1 MMSFLHFALY
11 AILALAQAQTSQQLS
26 VTVTDAEGDR
36 LPNATITLT
45 QGNIERTLT
54 SGPDGTATASDLAFG
69 EWRLSVKKE
78 GFATKQRPVV
88 IQGVPINI
96 TVPLENATQTL
107 KVDVEDRLRI
117 ANDAV
122 RLDSNATGGTFVD
135 VPVRELPATLTIVTQ
150 DLIQERGITTA
161 LDALELVPGMNIWPD
176 TGWIPAVDARGFS
189 TTSSGI
195 SISYDGIRPNSVP
208 QSGRPLDAFLIDR
221 VEVLKGPAS
230 LMSGEGAAGSNIN
243 YVTKEPKK
251 DLFIDSLISYGSY
264 GKTRAGIGFNVP
276 LRRDLSARV
285 DAVYANGGGY
295 IQRTGNRNRAMNGQL
310 LWTPRENIKIK
321 GAGIYTDDN
330 LHTYFGTPL
339 LDSRVDPG
347 VHYIQFGPT
356 SFLDPRVRFTNY
368 EIRDELNKGHNNHGM
383 LDSEIRLNHGWTL
396 RNTFAAY
403 VQSLDVREYESVQYV
418 PATGRVTLGSY
429 FLARRADRLL
439 QDQAS
444 LRKGLKVFGRGVDF
458 TLGLGWIDNDQRR
471 WATPAGAP
479 TFSLDFLNPAPVYD
493 PGLQYAKSRDVF
505 TTTKYA
511 FLEGYI
517 HATDRLTLTGAAR
530 YDDIENIRF
539 DNAANLYTPARYG
552 PWTGRGGIIYKVYRD
567 INVYVSKSK
576 AVQPVNPLVNLAT
589 DQTLFSLQPTRSWE
603 AGVKGST
610 LRGHI
615 DATFAYFDM
624 AKYNILTGNVVNGLR
639 LTQQIGRQEA
649 NGVELS
655 VAARPHRML
664 NIMGDY
670 AFTNAVYGEFNENLG
685 TGIIS
690 RSGNK
695 VQQVPESI
703 FNLTPTFRIGPL
715 FFSSTIRYVG
725 ERWRDSANIFRLNGY
740 TTLNSN
746 IGVDL
751 PGGARLTLTGRNLT
765 NTVYMGRNTSDVT
778 GRIAAPRN
786 YGIQLTK
793 VFALSRQ

>member
-1 MMSFLHFALY
+1 MLGP
-11 AILALAQAQTSQQLS
+11 AQMAQQLS
-26 VTVTDAEGDR
+26 ITVTDPEGDR
-36 LPNATITLT
+36 LPDATITLT
-45 QGNIERTLT
+45 QGNVARTLL
-54 SGPDGTATASDLAFG
+54 SGPDGTAAASDLALG
-69 EWRLSVKKE
+69 EWTLIVKKE
-78 GFATKQRPVV
+78 GFAAKQRPVV
-88 IQGVPINI
+88 IQGVPVNI
-96 TVPLENATQTL
+96 TVSLENAAQTL
-107 KVDVEDRLRI
+107 RVDVEDRLRI
-117 ANDAV
+117 ARDAV
-122 RLDSNATGGTFVD
+122 RLDSNATGGTYVD
-135 VPVRELPATLTIVTQ
+135 VPIRELPATLTIVTQ

-189 TTSSGI
+189 TTSAGI

-208 QSGRPLDAFLIDR
+208 QSGRPLDAFLIDHI
-221 VEVLKGPAS
+221 EVLKGPAS

-251 DLFIDSLISYGSY
+251 DLFIDSLLSYGSF
-264 GKTRAGIGFNVP
+264 GKTRTGIGFNVP
-276 LRRDLSARV
+276 LRPNLSARV

-295 IQRTGNRNRAMNGQL
+295 VQRTGNRNRAMNGQL

-330 LHTYFGTPL
+330 LRTYFGTPL
-339 LDSRVDPG
+339 LDRRVDPN
-347 VHYIQFGPT
+347 VEYIQFGPT
-356 SFLDPRVRFTNY
+356 SFLDPRVRYTNY
-368 EIRDELNKGHNNHGM
+368 EIRDELNKAHNNHAM
-383 LDSEIRLNHGWTL
+383 LDAEIRLKHGWTL
-396 RNTFAAY
+396 RNSFAAY
-403 VQSLDVREYESVQYV
+403 VQRLDDREYESVQYV
-418 PATGRVTLGSY
+418 PTTGRVTLGSY
-429 FLARRADRLL
+429 FLAKRADRLF

-444 LRKGLKVFGRGVDF
+444 LRKGLRLFRRDVDF
-458 TLGLGWIDNDQRR
+458 TLGAGWIDNDQRR
-471 WATPAGAP
+471 WGTPAGAP

-493 PGLQYAKSRDVF
+493 PGLPYAKTRDVF

-517 HATDRLTLTGAAR
+517 HATGRLVLTGAAR

-539 DNAANLYTPARYG
+539 DNPTNQYTPAKYV
-552 PWTGRGGIIYKVYRD
+552 PWTGRGGIVYTVYRD

-610 LRGHI
+610 MRGHI
-615 DATFAYFDM
+615 DAAFAYFRM
-624 AKYNILTGNVVNGLR
+624 AKYNILTSNIVDGVR
-639 LTQQIGRQEA
+639 LAQQIGRQQA

-664 NIMGDY
+664 NIVGDY
-670 AFTNAVYGEFNENLG
+670 AYTNAFYGEFNENLG

-703 FNLTPTFRIGPL
+703 WNLTPTFRIGPV
-715 FFSSTIRYVG
+715 FISSTIRYVG
-725 ERWRDSANIFRLNGY
+725 GRWRDSANTFRLNSY
-740 TTLNSN
+740 TTLNGN

-751 PGGARLTLTGRNLT
+751 PGGARLTLTGRNMT
-765 NTVYMGRNTSDVT
+765 DTVYMGRNTSDVT
-778 GRIAAPRN
+778 GRIASPRN

>member
-1 MMSFLHFALY
+1 MLAFLRLALL
-11 AILALAQAQTSQQLS
+11 AILTQAQNPQQLLI
-26 VTVTDAEGDR
+26 TVTDPAGDR
-36 LPNATITLT
+36 IPDATITLT
-45 QGNIERTLT
+45 QGNTQRTLT
-54 SGPDGTATASDLAFG
+54 SGQDGTAATSELALG
-69 EWRLSVKKE
+69 EWTLSVKKE
-78 GFATKQRPVV
+78 GFATMQRPVV
-88 IQGVPINI
+88 IQGVPVNV

-107 KVDVEDRLRI
+107 KVEVEDRLRI

-122 RLDSNATGGTFVD
+122 RLNSNAIGGTYVD

-208 QSGRPLDAFLIDR
+208 QSGRPLDAFLIDHI
-221 VEVLKGPAS
+221 EVLKGPAS

-251 DLFIDSLISYGSY
+251 GFFIDSLLSYDSY
-264 GKTRAGIGFNVP
+264 GKTRSGIGINVP
-276 LRRDLSARV
+276 LRRDLSARI
-285 DAVYANGGGY
+285 DAIYASGGGY
-295 IQRTGNRNRAMNGQL
+295 IQRTGNRNRAMNAQL
-310 LWTPRENIKIK
+310 LWVPRENLKIK

-330 LHTYFGTPL
+330 LRTYFGTPL
-339 LDSRVDPG
+339 LNSRVDPI
-347 VHYIQFGPT
+347 VNYIQFGPT
-356 SFLDPRVRFTNY
+356 SFLDPRVRYTNY
-368 EIRDELNKGHNNHGM
+368 EIRDELNKSHNNHAM
-383 LDSEIRLNHGWTL
+383 LDSELRLKHGWTL

-403 VQSLDVREYESVQYV
+403 VQRLDDREYESVQYV
-418 PATGRVTLGSY
+418 PATGKVTLGSY
-429 FLARRADRLL
+429 FLAKRADRLL

-444 LRKGLKVFGRGVDF
+444 LRKGLKFLRRDVDF
-458 TLGLGWIDNDQRR
+458 TLGAGWIDNDQLR
-471 WATPAGAP
+471 WGTPVGAP
-479 TFSLDFLNPAPVYD
+479 TFTLDFLNPSPVYD
-493 PGLQYAKSRDVF
+493 PGLQYAKTRDVF

-517 HATDRLTLTGAAR
+517 HATNRLILTGAAR

-539 DNAANLYTPARYG
+539 DNPTNQYTPAKYV

-603 AGVKGST
+603 AGIKGST

-615 DATFAYFDM
+615 DATLAYFNM
-624 AKYNILTGNVVNGLR
+624 AKYNILTSNVVDGVR
-639 LTQQIGRQEA
+639 LTQQIGQQLA

-655 VAARPHRML
+655 VAARPHRLL
-664 NIMGDY
+664 NIVGDY
-670 AFTNAVYGEFNENLG
+670 AYTNATYGDFNENLG

-690 RSGNK
+690 RSGNT

-703 FNLTPTFRIGPL
+703 WNLTPTIRIGRV
-715 FFSSTIRYVG
+715 FISSTVRYVG
-725 ERWRDSANIFRLNGY
+725 ERWRDTANAFRLNGY

-793 VFALSRQ
+793 VFALTGQ

>member
-1 MMSFLHFALY
+1 MLGLVLY
-11 AILALAQAQTSQQLS
+11 AMLALAQAQVAQQLS
-26 VTVTDAEGDR
+26 ITVTDAEGDR
-36 LPNATITLT
+36 IPSATITLT
-45 QGNIERTLT
+45 QGNIERTLS
-54 SGPDGTATASDLAFG
+54 SGADGTAAASDFALG
-69 EWRLSVKKE
+69 EWTLTVKKD

-88 IQGVPINI
+88 IQGVPVNI
-96 TVPLENATQTL
+96 TVPLENATATL

-117 ANDAV
+117 ANDSV
-122 RLDSNATGGTFVD
+122 RLNSNATGGSFVD

-251 DLFIDSLISYGSY
+251 DLFIDSLISYGSF
-264 GKTRAGIGFNVP
+264 GKTRSGVGFNIP
-276 LRRDLSARV
+276 LRNNLSARV

-295 IQRTGNRNRAMNGQL
+295 IQRTGSRNRALNGQL
-310 LWTPRENIKIK
+310 LWTPRDNVKIK
-321 GAGIYTDDN
+321 GAGIFTDDN

-339 LDSRVDPG
+339 LNSKVDPT
-347 VHYIQFGPT
+347 VDYIQFGPT
-356 SFLDPRVRFTNY
+356 SFLDPRVRYTNY
-368 EIRDELNKGHNNHGM
+368 EIRDELNKSHNNHAT
-383 LDSEIRLNHGWTL
+383 LDGEVRLNHGWTL

-418 PATGRVTLGSY
+418 PTTGRVTLGSY
-429 FLARRADRLL
+429 FLAKRADRLL

-444 LRKGLKVFGRGVDF
+444 LRKGFKLLSRDIDF
-458 TLGLGWIDNDQRR
+458 TVGAGWIDNDQAR
-471 WATPAGAP
+471 WGTPAGAP

-493 PGLQYAKSRDVF
+493 PGLQYAKTRDVF

-517 HATDRLTLTGAAR
+517 HATSRLTLTGAAR

-539 DNAANLYTPARYG
+539 DNATNLYTPAKYV
-552 PWTGRGGIIYKVYRD
+552 PWTGRGGIIYNVYHD

-615 DATFAYFDM
+615 DATFAYFNM
-624 AKYNILTGNVVNGLR
+624 AKNNILTSNVVNGVR
-639 LTQQIGRQEA
+639 LTQQIGRQDA
-649 NGVELS
+649 DGVELS
-655 VAARPHRML
+655 IAVRPHRML
-664 NIMGDY
+664 NIVGDY
-670 AFTNAVYGEFNENLG
+670 SYTNAVYGEFNENLG
-685 TGIIS
+685 TGTIS

-703 FNLTPTFRIGPL
+703 WNLTPTFRIGPV
-715 FFSSTIRYVG
+715 FISSTIRYVG
-725 ERWRDSANIFRLNGY
+725 ERWRDSANTFRLDGY

-746 IGVDL
+746 VGVDL

-765 NTVYMGRNTSDVT
+765 NTVYMSRNTSDVT
-778 GRIAAPRN
+778 GRIAPQRN

>member
-1 MMSFLHFALY
+1 MVSFLR
-11 AILALAQAQTSQQLS
+11 LALFGIFTLTQAQITQQLFI
-26 VTVTDAEGDR
+26 TVTDVDGDR
-36 LPNATITLT
+36 VPNATITLT

-54 SGPDGTATASDLAFG
+54 SGPDGTASSTDLPLG
-69 EWRLSVKKE
+69 EWTLSVKKD

-88 IQGVPINI
+88 ISAVPSNI
-96 TVPLENATQTL
+96 TVSLENATETL

-122 RLDSNATGGTFVD
+122 RLNSNAMGGTYVD
-135 VPVRELPATLTIVTQ
+135 VPVRELPATLTIVNQ

-243 YVTKEPKK
+243 YVTKEPNK
-251 DLFIDSLISYGSY
+251 DFFIDSLLAYGSY
-264 GKTRAGIGFNVP
+264 GKTRTGIGFNVP

-295 IQRTGNRNRAMNGQL
+295 VQRTGNRNRAMNGQL
-310 LWTPRENIKIK
+310 LWTPRENIKVK

-330 LHTYFGTPL
+330 LRTYFGTPL
-339 LDSRVDPG
+339 LNNRVDPNID
-347 VHYIQFGPT
+347 YIQFGPT
-356 SFLDPRVRFTNY
+356 SFLDPRVRYTNY
-368 EIRDELNKGHNNHGM
+368 EIRDELNKSHNNHGM
-383 LDSEIRLNHGWTL
+383 LDSEIRLKHGWTL

-403 VQSLDVREYESVQYV
+403 VQRLDDREYESVQYV
-418 PATGRVTLGSY
+418 PATGKVTLGSY
-429 FLARRADRLL
+429 FLAKRADRLL
-439 QDQAS
+439 QDQATV
-444 LRKGLKVFGRGVDF
+444 RKGLKFLGRDIDF
-458 TLGLGWIDNDQRR
+458 TLGAGWIDNDQQR
-471 WATPAGAP
+471 WGTPAGAP
-479 TFSLDFLNPAPVYD
+479 SFTLDFLNPAPVFD
-493 PGLQYAKSRDVF
+493 PGLPYAKTRDVF

-511 FLEGYI
+511 FLEGYVRL
-517 HATDRLTLTGAAR
+517 TGRLTLTGAGR

-539 DNAANLYTPARYG
+539 DNLINQYTPAKYV
-552 PWTGRGGIIYKVYRD
+552 PWTGRGGLVYRVFRD

-576 AVQPVNPLVNLAT
+576 AVQPVSPLVGLAT

-610 LRGHI
+610 LHGHI
-615 DATFAYFDM
+615 DATLAYFDM
-624 AKYNILTGNVVNGLR
+624 AKYNILTSNVVEGVR

-655 VAARPHRML
+655 IAGRPHRML
-664 NIMGDY
+664 NLMADY
-670 AFTNAVYGEFNENLG
+670 AYTNAVYGEFNENVG
-685 TGIIS
+685 TTVVS
-690 RSGNK
+690 RSGKK

-703 FNLTPTFRIGPL
+703 FNLTPTFRIGPV
-715 FFSSTIRYVG
+715 FISSTIRYVG
-725 ERWRDSANIFRLNGY
+725 GRWRDNANTIPLDGY

-746 IGVDL
+746 IGIDL
-751 PGGARLTLTGRNLT
+751 PGGARLTLTGRNMT

-793 VFALSRQ
+793 VFAFNGQ

>member
-1 MMSFLHFALY
+1 MLHLALS
-11 AILALAQAQTSQQLS
+11 AMLALAQAQVAQQLS
-26 VTVTDAEGDR
+26 ITITDAEGDR
-36 LPNATITLT
+36 IPSATITLI

-54 SGPDGTATASDLAFG
+54 SGADGTAAASDLALG
-69 EWRLSVKKE
+69 EWTLTVKKD

-88 IQGVPINI
+88 IQGVPVNI
-96 TVPLENATQTL
+96 TVPLENATATL

-117 ANDAV
+117 ANDSV
-122 RLDSNATGGTFVD
+122 RLNSNATGGSFVD

-251 DLFIDSLISYGSY
+251 DLFIDSLISYGSF
-264 GKTRAGIGFNVP
+264 GKTRSGVGFNVP
-276 LRRDLSARV
+276 LRNNLSARV

-295 IQRTGNRNRAMNGQL
+295 IRRTGSRNRALNGQL
-310 LWTPRENIKIK
+310 LWTPRDNVKIK
-321 GAGIYTDDN
+321 GAGIFTDDN

-339 LDSRVDPG
+339 LNSKVDPT
-347 VHYIQFGPT
+347 VDYIQFGPT
-356 SFLDPRVRFTNY
+356 SFLDPRVRYTNY
-368 EIRDELNKGHNNHGM
+368 EIQDELNKSHNNHAT
-383 LDSEIRLNHGWTL
+383 LDGEVRLNHGWTL

-418 PATGRVTLGSY
+418 PMTGRVTLGSY
-429 FLARRADRLL
+429 FLAKRSDRLL

-444 LRKGLKVFGRGVDF
+444 LRKGFKLLSRDIDF
-458 TLGLGWIDNDQRR
+458 TLGAGWIDNDQAR
-471 WATPAGAP
+471 WGTPAGAP

-493 PGLQYAKSRDVF
+493 PGLQYAKTRDVF

-511 FLEGYI
+511 FLEGYV
-517 HATDRLTLTGAAR
+517 HATSRLTLTGAAR
-530 YDDIENIRF
+530 YDNIENIRF
-539 DNAANLYTPARYG
+539 DNATNLYTPAKYV

-603 AGVKGST
+603 GGIKGST

-615 DATFAYFDM
+615 DATFAYFNM
-624 AKYNILTGNVVNGLR
+624 AKNNILTSNVVNGVR

-649 NGVELS
+649 DGVELS
-655 VAARPHRML
+655 IAARPHRVL
-664 NIMGDY
+664 NIVGDY
-670 AFTNAVYGEFNENLG
+670 SYTDAIYGEFNENLG
-685 TGIIS
+685 TGTIS

-695 VQQVPESI
+695 VQQVPVSI
-703 FNLTPTFRIGPL
+703 WNLTPTFRIGPV
-715 FFSSTIRYVG
+715 FISSTIRYVG
-725 ERWRDSANIFRLNGY
+725 ERWRDSANTFRLDGY

-746 IGVDL
+746 IGLDL
-751 PGGARLTLTGRNLT
+751 PGGTRLTLTGRNMT
-765 NTVYMGRNTSDVT
+765 NTVYMSRNTSDVT
-778 GRIAAPRN
+778 GRIAPQRN